1 MKGEQTVAGL
11 MPSSSNAR
19 QISNLTAQICETH
32 STAYSSKG
40 NHCRFP
46 PACYE
51 QRCQLCLND
60 YSKII
65 VFAQW
70 KKQNKQ
76 ETVTQR
82 HGSAHKVKRRW
93 LQCSNQDVC
102 RRFTLPESH
111 LMANYYWINIPTMWL
126 RESSALNIQAGT
138 PELTGLRNNFT
149 RWLYIVWICTMW
161 IYQPWLIYSTTHKN
175 K

>member
-60 YSKII
+60 YGKII

-70 KKQNKQ
+70 KKLNETSRGSHTKACICSVKQ
-76 ETVTQR
+76 SKETAGAALQSGCIR
-82 HGSAHKVKRRW
+82 DDKSRR
-93 LQCSNQDVC
+93 LTKS
-102 RRFTLPESH
+102 
-111 LMANYYWINIPTMWL
+111 
-126 RESSALNIQAGT
+126 LN
-138 PELTGLRNNFT
+138 
-149 RWLYIVWICTMW
+149 
-161 IYQPWLIYSTTHKN
+161 
-175 K
+175 